1 MTGNIIFLH
10 LSDLHFGDQ
19 NETNSAKRT
28 NTLNK
33 LLLTLKKLPTAWK
46 PQSIAISGDIG
57 WHGLEN
63 DYNIAE
69 SWLMELLKTLDLT
82 ANDIIPAP
90 GNHDINLKIAA
101 ATAVPAGHIK
111 ADELLDLDFLES
123 VSVPFKGFE
132 DFCKKMKIPPLTMG
146 SKSSYLAGSRVHNGI
161 TWLVLNSAW
170 FCRQGR
176 KEKLHMGL
184 PHLEVITAEK
194 SWKNRDIPTIGLL
207 HHPPP
212 CLQDEEQNSY
222 GRRRNTYDFLA
233 GECNMIL
240 SGHVHGMLKAPDS
253 KFQKSYLFT
262 GGSSYSDETVRNNFS
277 IFRLDISSGTIERR
291 AYEWNPAD
299 GEWEHREKYSQVFS
313 FIGEKKPG
321 PTVEEEQDL
330 HRRLFTGSRRH
341 YEDLC
346 GENGRFRHLDI
357 SDIIL
362 QKPSKKEWLDSTI
375 IKSFAGGPGQYC

>member
-1 MTGNIIFLH
+1 MTGNKIFLH
-10 LSDLHFGDQ
+10 LTDLHFGDQ

-33 LLLTLKKLPTAWK
+33 LLLTLKKLPPAWK

-69 SWLMELLKTLDLT
+69 SWLMELLNTLDLT

-90 GNHDINLKIAA
+90 GNHDINLKIATM
-101 ATAVPAGHIK
+101 TAVPSEFNN
-111 ADELLDLDFLES
+111 ADTLLDLDFLES

-132 DFCKKMKIPPLTMG
+132 DFCKKMKIPPLTLG

-170 FCRQGR
+170 FCREGR

-184 PHLEVITAEK
+184 PHLEVITAAK
-194 SWKNRDIPTIGLL
+194 SWEKRDIPTIGVL

-222 GRRRNTYDFLA
+222 GSRRNTYDFLA
-233 GECNMIL
+233 GECHMIFRA
-240 SGHVHGMLKAPDS
+240 M
-253 KFQKSYLFT
+253 FT
-262 GGSSYSDETVRNNFS
+262 G
-277 IFRLDISSGTIERR
+277 
-291 AYEWNPAD
+291 
-299 GEWEHREKYSQVFS
+299 
-313 FIGEKKPG
+313 
-321 PTVEEEQDL
+321 
-330 HRRLFTGSRRH
+330 
-341 YEDLC
+341 C
-346 GENGRFRHLDI
+346 
-357 SDIIL
+357 
-362 QKPSKKEWLDSTI
+362 
-375 IKSFAGGPGQYC
+375 